1 MKILVVEDDRE
12 LSRAIKRLLEFNK
25 YEVDVAFDGLEA
37 LDKVYYNEYDAL
49 ILDYMMPKMDGI
61 TTLKTLRAND
71 NNIPVLML
79 TAKASIDD
87 KVEGLDA
94 GADDYLTKPFQIKE
108 LLARVRALLRRKG
121 EVISSLEFG
130 DFTLDPN
137 TAEVISKD
145 KRVNLTNKEY
155 QLLELFI
162 RNKNVLLS
170 TEKIMNTIWDFDS
183 QAEINVVWQFISNIR
198 KKLKLIGSNYTI
210 QAVRGIGY
218 RLGKNDDK
226 EA

>member
-121 EVISSLEFG
+121 EVISSIEFG

>member
-37 LDKVYYNEYDAL
+37 LDKVHYNEYDAL

-145 KRVNLTNKEY
+145 KRINLTNKEY
-155 QLLELFI
+155 QLLELLI

-170 TEKIMNTIWDFDS
+170 TEKIMNIIWDFNS

>member
-137 TAEVISKD
+137 TAEVVSKD
-145 KRVNLTNKEY
+145 NRVNLTNKEY

-162 RNKNVLLS
+162 INKNYFFVYCDQTGSYSINLF
-170 TEKIMNTIWDFDS
+170 TIF
-183 QAEINVVWQFISNIR
+183 NCF
-198 KKLKLIGSNYTI
+198 
-210 QAVRGIGY
+210 
-218 RLGKNDDK
+218 
-226 EA
+226 

>member
-71 NNIPVLML
+71 NNVPVLML

-121 EVISSLEFG
+121 EVIISLEFG

-137 TAEVISKD
+137 TAEVVSKD
-145 KRVNLTNKEY
+145 NRVNLTNKEY

-198 KKLKLIGSNYTI
+198 KKLKSIGSEYTI

-226 EA
+226 EN

>member
-170 TEKIMNTIWDFDS
+170 TEKIMNTIWDFNS

>member
-61 TTLKTLRAND
+61 MTLKTLRAND

-79 TAKASIDD
+79 TAKANIDD

-137 TAEVISKD
+137 TAEVVSKD
-145 KRVNLTNKEY
+145 NRVNLTNKEY

-198 KKLKLIGSNYTI
+198 KKLKSIGSEYTI

-218 RLGKNDDK
+218 RLGKNDD
-226 EA
+226 

>member
-71 NNIPVLML
+71 NNVPVLML

-170 TEKIMNTIWDFDS
+170 TEKIMNIIWDFNS

>member
-170 TEKIMNTIWDFDS
+170 TEKIMNTIWDFNS

-198 KKLKLIGSNYTI
+198 KKLKLIDSNYTI

>member
-79 TAKASIDD
+79 TAKANIDD

-130 DFTLDPN
+130 DFTLDSN
-137 TAEVISKD
+137 TAEVVSKD
-145 KRVNLTNKEY
+145 NRVNLTNKEY

-162 RNKNVLLS
+162 RNKNILLS

-198 KKLKLIGSNYTI
+198 KKLKSIGSEYTI

-218 RLGKNDDK
+218 RLGKNDD
-226 EA
+226 

>member
-121 EVISSLEFG
+121 EVIISLEFG

-137 TAEVISKD
+137 TAEVVSKD
-145 KRVNLTNKEY
+145 NRVNLTNKEY

-198 KKLKLIGSNYTI
+198 KKLKSIGSEYTI

-226 EA
+226 EN

>member
-1 MKILVVEDDRE
+1 MNSKILVVEDDRE

-79 TAKASIDD
+79 TAKANIDD

-130 DFTLDPN
+130 DFTLDSN
-137 TAEVISKD
+137 TAEVVSKD
-145 KRVNLTNKEY
+145 NRVNLTNKEY

-162 RNKNVLLS
+162 RNKNILLS

-198 KKLKLIGSNYTI
+198 KKLKSIGSEYTI

-218 RLGKNDDK
+218 RLGKNDD
-226 EA
+226 